1 MFLILSV
8 NDSCVCEEEYSKSKK
23 KKINLLL
30 CLQKEKIF
38 KIEEKI
44 NLLLVQSSLKFSYP
58 LSLSRV
64 FAIRLCVGKK

>member
-1 MFLILSV
+1 MKKKATCC
-8 NDSCVCEEEYSKSKK
+8 CVCKEKIEKK
-23 KKINLLL
+23 FKKINLLL

-64 FAIRLCVGKK
+64 FAIRLCVGKN